1 MTSSNPC
8 SVALWIA
15 SASLIA
21 ACSSAPPAKSPES
34 AALTPQTE
42 KQEAAAAPA
51 RASAVATTVAIDD
64 AIVRA
69 CHIEADEAFFAFD
82 SSRLEG
88 TAVNPLSAVATCFT
102 RGPLKGRSVK
112 LVGRADPRGDDE
124 YNMVLGQSRADSV
137 GEVLSR
143 DGLERSRMSSTSR
156 GDLDAK
162 GHDENGWSKDRRVD
176 ILLGS

>member
-1 MTSSNPC
+1 MTRLNPC

-21 ACSSAPPAKSPES
+21 ACSSTPPPKSPES
-34 AALTPQTE
+34 AALTPNIAKT
-42 KQEAAAAPA
+42 EAAPGPA
-51 RASAVATTVAIDD
+51 RAPVAATTVAIDD
-64 AIVRA
+64 AILRA
-69 CHIEADEAFFAFD
+69 CHIDADEAFFAFD

-88 TAVNPLSAVATCFT
+88 TAVRPLSAVATCFT
-102 RGPLKGRSVK
+102 RGPLKGRSIK

-137 GEVLSR
+137 GAVLSQK
-143 DGLERSRMSSTSR
+143 GLERSRMSSTSR
-156 GDLDAK
+156 GDLDAN